1 VPLSTPTA
9 REARRTT
16 AAPGTA
22 RAPQAPA
29 GPSPD
34 AADAVRA
41 PRRRAALLALPAAG
55 VTALLAACGGGA
67 RKGASTAA
75 SASAAAV
82 AAEQRERHAAGRDSL
97 DLLARYDAVLAAHPG
112 TAHRLRPLRA
122 EVARHAAAFGTGAS
136 ASASAAASASATAHR
151 AASGAPSAAPSVPA
165 DRGAAV
171 RALAQAERRLADA
184 RAKALLHAPADLARL
199 LASVA
204 ASGAAHAL
212 LLGEG

>member
-9 REARRTT
+9 REARGTT
-16 AAPGTA
+16 APPGPP
-22 RAPQAPA
+22 RAPQPPAP
-29 GPSPD
+29 PSPD
-34 AADAVRA
+34 AGAVRS

-55 VTALLAACGGGA
+55 VTALLAACGGGSH
-67 RKGASTAA
+67 KGAAA

-82 AAEQRERHAAGRDSL
+82 AAEERERHAAGRDSL